1 MPHSWL
7 ATTTTEA
14 TRYNEKIL
22 HFHINALEKKGERE
36 KSYADKME
44 NFSVHIK
51 KLQPEKNAE
60 QGGGEGGE
68 MRKIHT

>member
-1 MPHSWL
+1 
-7 ATTTTEA
+7 
-14 TRYNEKIL
+14 
-22 HFHINALEKKGERE
+22 
-36 KSYADKME
+36 ME

-60 QGGGEGGE
+60 RGAGGE

>member
-22 HFHINALEKKGERE
+22 HFHINALEKKGEGERE

-60 QGGGEGGE
+60 WWAGGG